1 MKLDFCADP
10 GHGWLKVPRKLLY
23 QWGIAGSITSCSYQ
37 RGEYVYL
44 EEDCDA
50 STFLAK
56 AKELG
61 VAVTFRERV
70 SRERRSKIRGYAY
83 FRM

>member
-1 MKLDFCADP
+1 MILDFYSDP

-23 QWGIAGSITSCSYQ
+23 QWGIAGSITLYSYQ
-37 RGEYVYL
+37 RGKYAYL

-50 STFLAK
+50 GTFLAK

-70 SRERRSKIRGYAY
+70 ARERCSRIRNYEC
-83 FRM
+83 FKL